1 MVYVCVKRFDV
12 MKNLKNFTKIFKELN
27 KATPSVVSPLSR
39 AQQVRPNASRA
50 ALWIFHKKHERA
62 VVRRGGS

>member
-50 ALWIFHKKHERA
+50 AL
-62 VVRRGGS
+62 